1 MNQLIQCFETSSAG
15 AGFDRRDSA
24 NSILLVPGWR
34 KWTNQHRDL
43 YRREAAGLGTE
54 SFTLEDHLTAMGRRI
69 NSIRTS
75 RHMTQQELAHTSGLD
90 RTYIS
95 MVERGKQNLTIGAVL
110 RIADALGVPIGH
122 LIEPEA
128 G

>member
-1 MNQLIQCFETSSAG
+1 MP

-24 NSILLVPGWR
+24 NSIPLVPGWR
-34 KWTNQHRDL
+34 EWTNQHRDL
-43 YRREAAGLGTE
+43 YRREAAGPG
-54 SFTLEDHLTAMGRRI
+54 DHLTAMGRRI

-75 RHMTQQELAHTSGLD
+75 RHMTQQELANTAGLD

-95 MVERGKQNLTIGAVL
+95 MVEHGKQNLTIGAVL

-122 LIEPEA
+122 LIEP
-128 G
+128 

>member
-1 MNQLIQCFETSSAG
+1 M
-15 AGFDRRDSA
+15 
-24 NSILLVPGWR
+24 
-34 KWTNQHRDL
+34 
-43 YRREAAGLGTE
+43 
-54 SFTLEDHLTAMGRRI
+54 TAIGRRL

-75 RHMTQQELAHTSGLD
+75 RHMTQQELANTSGLD

-95 MVERGKQNLTIGAVL
+95 MVEHGKQNLTIGAVL

>member
-1 MNQLIQCFETSSAG
+1 MP

-34 KWTNQHRDL
+34 KLTNQHRDL
-43 YRREAAGLGTE
+43 YRREAADLGTE

-69 NSIRTS
+69 NSIRTN
-75 RHMTQQELAHTSGLD
+75 RHMTQRELANTSGLD

-95 MVERGKQNLTIGAVL
+95 MVEHGKQNLTIGAVL
-110 RIADALGVPIGH
+110 RIADALGVPIGD

>member
-1 MNQLIQCFETSSAG
+1 MT

-24 NSILLVPGWR
+24 NSIPLVPGWR
-34 KWTNQHRDL
+34 EWTNQHRDL
-43 YRREAAGLGTE
+43 YRREAAGLE
-54 SFTLEDHLTAMGRRI
+54 DQSFTLEDHLTAMGRRI

-75 RHMTQQELAHTSGLD
+75 RHLTQQELANTSGLD
-90 RTYIS
+90 RTYIR
-95 MVERGKQNLTIGAVL
+95 MVEHGKQNLTIGAVL
-110 RIADALGVPIGH
+110 RVSDALGVPMGH

>member
-1 MNQLIQCFETSSAG
+1 MARMDESTSRLVSTG
-15 AGFDRRDSA
+15 SRR
-24 NSILLVPGWR
+24 
-34 KWTNQHRDL
+34 
-43 YRREAAGLGTE
+43 AGLGDKI
-54 SFTLEDHLTAMGRRI
+54 FTLEDHLTAMGRRI

-75 RHMTQQELAHTSGLD
+75 RHMTQQELANTSGLD

-95 MVERGKQNLTIGAVL
+95 MVEHGKQNLTIGAVL
-110 RIADALGVPIGH
+110 RIADVLGVPIGH